1 MITLKPQSNG
11 MKNKVVKNEIEKQGT
26 KKSFY
31 NYL

>member
-26 KKSFY
+26 KKI
-31 NYL
+31 LL